1 MNATLAPAS
10 PKALLHDGVY
20 TLIGRVLRTALA
32 LALGVLVAR
41 ALGPYQR
48 GLYALPTAV
57 YTGLI
62 LSVFTGISLAVSYF
76 MLTAGAGREILR
88 PALWTCAI
96 FSALGAVPAAAA
108 AVFGH
113 NAWAAVPSV
122 LILPCSAATMVLL
135 GYAVGSKQIR
145 WQTSYSVAS
154 TAALLAGIGAALA
167 LFGASAAVAVTA
179 FVTVNIAVGAAC
191 LWVVFRDAG
200 ARSGPPVRLRDF
212 ILYALRVGAV
222 NLVTLLNYRADL
234 YVVALLSTTAVLGQ
248 YAVAVSAAEGLLVVT
263 QVGAIVTS
271 PHVGAMQQK
280 DAALM
285 TAACVRASLVIAIPI
300 CAGFYALAP
309 FVVHVLYGAAY
320 LPLVPA
326 LRILLVAVLVLSL
339 GSPVS
344 NFFTLNRGKPEVAL
358 ASAFAA
364 AAVCL
369 TLSWVLVPRI
379 GMVGAALATAIAY
392 FFGECMRLGFF
403 VHATRVPIATI
414 LLPTRRDAE
423 SCAALARS
431 ATRDMLRSMS
441 SKKSPARGQ

>member
-1 MNATLAPAS
+1 MNAAIAQPS
-10 PKALLHDGVY
+10 SKSLLRDGAY
-20 TLIGRVLRTALA
+20 TLTGRILRTVLA

-41 ALGPYQR
+41 ALGPYER

-96 FSALGAVPAAAA
+96 FSALGSVPAAAA
-108 AVFGH
+108 AVLGH
-113 NAWAAVPSV
+113 NAWAAAPSV

-145 WQTSYSVAS
+145 WQTSYSVLS

-167 LFGASAAVAVTA
+167 LFGATAATAVTA
-179 FVTVNIAVGAAC
+179 FVLVNIAVGAAC
-191 LWVVFRDAG
+191 LWVVFRDARTRRG
-200 ARSGPPVRLRDF
+200 SAVRLRDF
-212 ILYALRVGAV
+212 MLYALRVGVV

-234 YVVALLSTTAVLGQ
+234 YVVALLSTTAILGQ

-271 PHVGAMQQK
+271 PHVGAMGQK
-280 DAALM
+280 DAAVM
-285 TAACVRASLVIAIPI
+285 TAACVRASLVIAVPI
-300 CAGFYALAP
+300 CAAFYILAP
-309 FVVHVLYGAAY
+309 LVVHLLYGAAY

-326 LRILLVAVLVLSL
+326 LRILLVAVLVLSM
-339 GSPVS
+339 GSPIS

-369 TLSWVLVPRI
+369 TLSWLLVPRI
-379 GMVGAALATAIAY
+379 GMQGAALATAVAY
-392 FFGECMRLGFF
+392 LFGECMRLGFF
-403 VHATRVPIATI
+403 ISATRVSIATI
-414 LLPTRRDAE
+414 LFPTRRDAE
-423 SCAALARS
+423 SCVTLVKS
-431 ATRDMLRSMS
+431 ATRDMLRSIS
-441 SKKSPARGQ
+441 SRKSPAREQ